1 MLAQEEQDQGRSG
14 NDVTAQIRAKGLPLH
29 RTMSDDSVL
38 ITILTN
44 SLERANRIHKED
56 IELDKMRDPDDPS
69 HQSYWTGYWAGYSCA
84 LRHCLDLIHSN
95 QINGTPIEE
104 PLDPGTVLP
113 EAA

>member
-1 MLAQEEQDQGRSG
+1 MLAQEESNQGRSG
-14 NDVTAQIRAKGLPLH
+14 NDEQARILAKGLPIQG
-29 RTMSDDSVL
+29 RICEDSVL

-44 SLERANRIHKED
+44 SLERANKIHKED
-56 IELDKMRDPDDPS
+56 IELDKLRDPDDPS

-95 QINGTPIEE
+95 QINGSPIEE

>member
-1 MLAQEEQDQGRSG
+1 MLAKEEQDQGRGGHEGS
-14 NDVTAQIRAKGLPLH
+14 AQIRAKGLPIH
-29 RTMSDDSVL
+29 RAICDDSVL

-44 SLERANRIHKED
+44 SLERAHRIHKED

-84 LRHCLDLIHSN
+84 LRHCLDLIHSQ
-95 QINGTPIEE
+95 QINGQPIEE

-113 EAA
+113 EAN